1 VRTAV
6 ALCVALVLAGC
17 GSEDADDGSASA
29 NGLQATREDGSRIAF
44 PGDVRAWCGRF
55 DDLGA
60 GEKNNPRQALH
71 VVGGELPGDDEDD
84 PTSFWLYSQRLDSLA
99 QDARVDLAKAPEDR
113 AVMFVL
119 DADTENELAT
129 NVEDTAG
136 TVDVAEWGCEQGDA
150 VRLVFDGTL
159 GSEFGDAPS
168 VTIGGEVEAEIG
180 EAPKLPE

>member
-6 ALCVALVLAGC
+6 AALCGALVLAGC
-17 GSEDADDGSASA
+17 GSEDAGDGSASA
-29 NGLQATREDGSRIAF
+29 NGLEATREDGSRIAF

-60 GEKNNPRQALH
+60 GENNPRPALH
-71 VVGGELPGDDEDD
+71 VVGGELPADGEDD

-99 QDARVDLAKAPEDR
+99 QDARVDLAEAPQDR
-113 AVMFVL
+113 VVMFVL

-129 NVEDTAG
+129 DVENTAG
-136 TVDVAEWGCEQGDA
+136 TVEVAEWGCEQGDA

-168 VTIGGEVEAEIG
+168 VTIGGEVDAEIG
-180 EAPKLPE
+180 EPPELPE